1 MNNERIP
8 IIEKSIEVIE
18 EGIEKYN
25 NLLKSIQKEIDLNNE
40 QDMVYLEQQKF
51 IVSKKIDKLI
61 LSLKDKK
68 ESK

>member
-1 MNNERIP
+1 MCK
-8 IIEKSIEVIE
+8 KSTSIKNVIHVIE